1 MVPKKILE
9 QAESLKRFLEDN
21 RCSDVEILDV
31 NPECSWADCFV
42 IATVSSTGHLKGVA
56 HELWGELETLGLKVN
71 NRHKSPAGDGWTLVD
86 CGPIV
91 IHLMS
96 SELREFY
103 SLEKLWAKKVE
114 G

>member
-42 IATVSSTGHLKGVA
+42 IATVSSTGHRKGVV
-56 HELWGELETLGLKVN
+56 HV
-71 NRHKSPAGDGWTLVD
+71 
-86 CGPIV
+86 
-91 IHLMS
+91 HLMS